1 MKTSITKRF
10 TASSLLTSLLISTVL
25 ISGISAYSPAWAGKL
40 GSGTKIHPRAPKINF
55 LANSSMQLQKDKTGV
70 HDESAVQAILK
81 DLLDASNRHDVD
93 AVIRHY
99 APNFTSGDSLSLKE
113 VRSLILDTW
122 KMFPDI
128 RYETQTMEIRM
139 NGDWAAIES
148 IDTAQATAK
157 VDPAI
162 SEKAGVMKSRS
173 RGMLYMHRTGKTWE
187 IVSDATLYEKATI
200 SYGLPETTIIDV
212 ETPEQVFAGESYSS
226 KVLVSVPPGNIAF
239 ATLSQEPLTYPQHM
253 EKDKFRTLS
262 SDKMDLERIFKA
274 NTTNNNE
281 VVTATIGFTEIGQD
295 DQERPTINLKG
306 VMTIVK
312 RVNVIPKSTYK
323 SVSASEQIIHTT
335 ADGKVK
341 IDPKSDPNS
350 DDDSDSNSSS
360 PDSSSPNN

>member
-1 MKTSITKRF
+1 LKTFTPKRF
-10 TASSLLTSLLISTVL
+10 TASSLILNMLLSTVL
-25 ISGISAYSPAWAGKL
+25 ISVSSGSALAAKI
-40 GSGTKIHPRAPKINF
+40 GSGGKHHAPKINF
-55 LANSSMQLQKDKTGV
+55 LANSSMQLQKDKSGL
-70 HDESAVQAILK
+70 HDETAVQAILK

-99 APNFTSGDSLSLKE
+99 SPSFTSGDSLSLKE

-128 RYETQTMEIRM
+128 RYETQTLEIRM
-139 NGDWAAIES
+139 NGDWAAVES

-157 VDPAI
+157 VDPTI

-173 RGMLYMHRTGKTWE
+173 RGMMYMHRTGKTWE
-187 IVSDATLYEKATI
+187 IISDATLYEKATI
-200 SYGLPETTIIDV
+200 SYGLPESTAIDV

-274 NTTNNNE
+274 NSTNNNE
-281 VVTATIGFTEIGQD
+281 VITATIGFTEIGQD
-295 DQERPTINLKG
+295 EQERPTINLKG

-323 SVSASEQIIHTT
+323 NVSAEERIVHSTV
-335 ADGKVK
+335 DGKVK
-341 IDPKSDPNS
+341 LDPKSDPNV
-350 DDDSDSNSSS
+350 DDDSDSSSS
-360 PDSSSPNN
+360 PDSAPGN

>member
-1 MKTSITKRF
+1 LKTSITKRF
-10 TASSLLTSLLISTVL
+10 TASSLLTSLLVSTVL
-25 ISGISAYSPAWAGKL
+25 ISGSSAWAAKL
-40 GSGTKIHPRAPKINF
+40 GSGTKIHPRSPKINF
-55 LANSSMQLQKDKTGV
+55 LSNSSMQLQKDKAGL
-70 HDESAVQAILK
+70 HDESAVQTILK
-81 DLLDASNRHDVD
+81 ELLDASNRHDVD
-93 AVIRHY
+93 AVMHHY
-99 APNFTSGDSLSLKE
+99 SPNFTSGDSLSIKE

-128 RYETQTMEIRM
+128 HYETQTLEVRM
-139 NGDWAAIES
+139 NGDWAAVES
-148 IDTAQATAK
+148 IDTAQAAAK

-173 RGMLYMHRTGKTWE
+173 RGMLYLHRTGKTWE

-274 NTTNNNE
+274 NSSNNNE

-323 SVSASEQIIHTT
+323 SVSAAEQIIHTT

-341 IDPKSDPNS
+341 IDPKSDPNV
-350 DDDSDSNSSS
+350 DDDSDSSSS
-360 PDSSSPNN
+360 APDSSSPNN

>member
-1 MKTSITKRF
+1 MRRRL
-10 TASSLLTSLLISTVL
+10 TASSLLISLLLPAVLST
-25 ISGISAYSPAWAGKL
+25 SAWAARPGLVKVK
-40 GSGTKIHPRAPKINF
+40 TPKTN
-55 LANSSMQLQKDKTGV
+55 AAATTSPSMQLQPTKGGAQDIN
-70 HDESAVQAILK
+70 AVQTILNE
-81 DLLDASNRHDVD
+81 LLDASNRHDVD
-93 AVIRHY
+93 GVIKHY
-99 APNFTSGDSLSLKE
+99 SPSFTSGDSLSLKE

-128 RYETQTMEIRM
+128 HYETQTLEIRL
-139 NGDWAAIES
+139 NGNWAAVES

-157 VDPAI
+157 VDPTI
-162 SEKAGVMKSRS
+162 SNQPGAMKSRS

-200 SYGLPETTIIDV
+200 GYGPYENTGIDV
-212 ETPEQVFAGESYSS
+212 ETPEQVFAGESYTA

-239 ATLSQEPLTYPQHM
+239 ATLSQEPLIYPQHS

-274 NTTNNNE
+274 NTTSNNE

-295 DQERPTINLKG
+295 EQERPTINLKG

-312 RVNVIPKSTYK
+312 RVNVIPRSTYK
-323 SVSASEQIIHTT
+323 NVSPEELMIHST

-341 IDPKSDPNS
+341 FDSKGDPNG
-350 DDDSDSNSSS
+350 DEGDSA
-360 PDSSSPNN
+360 PDVPAPDAGPTD